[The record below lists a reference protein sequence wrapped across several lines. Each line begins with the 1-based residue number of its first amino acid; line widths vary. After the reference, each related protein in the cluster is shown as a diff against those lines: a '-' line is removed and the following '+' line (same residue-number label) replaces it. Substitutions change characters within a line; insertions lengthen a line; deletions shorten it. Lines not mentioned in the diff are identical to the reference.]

1 MSLVIGSVYAD
12 AVNSKLGAALK
23 MKDIATDYTDMVS
36 DILVYGNE
44 VHFPTFNRLS
54 DAEEVTK
61 GTALTPEEVGMTDS
75 KATVKQ
81 TGKSVRIYDKD
92 KAQIK
97 GAVVDAMASQTAE
110 VMAKKVDSDLIKE
123 MMENAVYKTALAD
136 GALTVDAI
144 DSAFDVF
151 GDQVAN
157 STFAGIV
164 AHGRFRSALMKMD
177 EFTKID
183 KTYAVTGNGIVDDN
197 NCIGFWNGTIPV
209 YLSDQMWDTTN
220 SEPVMAVVKTG
231 AIGYI
236 MQKET
241 TVEEEREA
249 KLLATDLVASNL
261 YAVKL
266 LDAKGVSILK
276 KTIA

>member
-12 AVNSKLGAALK
+12 AVNSKLGTALK

-61 GTALTPEEVGMTDS
+61 GTALVPEEVGMSDS
-75 KATVKQ
+75 TAKVKQ
-81 TGKSVRIYDKD
+81 TGKSVRVYDKD

-110 VMAKKVDSDLIKE
+110 VMAKKIDSDLISE
-123 MMENAVYKTALAD
+123 MVDNAVYKTALP
-136 GALTVDAI
+136 GELTVAAI

-151 GDQVAN
+151 GDQVQN
-157 STFAGIV
+157 SSFSGIV
-164 AHGRFRSALMKMD
+164 AHGKFRSAIMRMD

-183 KTYAVTGNGIVDDN
+183 KSYAVSGNGIVDDN

-209 YLSDQMWDTTN
+209 YLSDQMWDATN
-220 SEPVMAVVKTG
+220 SEPIMAVVKTG

-266 LDAKGVSILK
+266 LDTKGVSILK

>member
-12 AVNSKLGAALK
+12 AVNSKLGTALK

-61 GTALTPEEVGMTDS
+61 GTALVPEEVGMSDS
-75 KATVKQ
+75 KAVVKQ
-81 TGKSVRIYDKD
+81 TGKSVRVYDKD

-110 VMAKKVDSDLIKE
+110 VMAKKIDSDLISE
-123 MMENAVYKTALAD
+123 MVENAVYKTALPGD
-136 GALTVDAI
+136 LSVTAI

-151 GDQVAN
+151 GDQVMN
-157 STFAGIV
+157 SSFSGII
-164 AHGRFRSALMKMD
+164 AHGKFRSAIMRMD

-183 KTYAVTGNGIVDDN
+183 KTYAATGNGIVDDN

-209 YLSDQMWDTTN
+209 YLSDQMWDATN
-220 SEPVMAVVKTG
+220 SEPIMAVVKTG
-231 AIGYI
+231 AIGYL

-266 LDAKGVSILK
+266 LDPKGVSILK

>member
-12 AVNSKLGAALK
+12 AVNSKLGTALK

-61 GTALTPEEVGMTDS
+61 GTALVPEEVGMTDS
-75 KATVKQ
+75 VAKVKM

-97 GAVVDAMASQTAE
+97 GAVVDAMANQTAE
-110 VMAKKVDSDLIKE
+110 VMAKKIDSDLISE
-123 MMENAVYKTALAD
+123 MVENAVYKTALP
-136 GALTVDAI
+136 GGLSVTAI

-151 GDQVAN
+151 GDQVQN
-157 STFAGIV
+157 SSFSGIV
-164 AHGRFRSALMKMD
+164 AHGKFRSAIMRMD

-183 KTYAVTGNGIVDDN
+183 KSYAVSGNGIVDDN

-209 YLSDQMWDTTN
+209 YLSDQMWDATN
-220 SEPVMAVVKTG
+220 SEPIMAVVKTG

-266 LDAKGVSILK
+266 LDTKGVSILK

>member
-12 AVNSKLGAALK
+12 AVNSKLGTALK

-61 GTALTPEEVGMTDS
+61 GTALVPEEVGMSDS
-75 KATVKQ
+75 TAKVKQ
-81 TGKSVRIYDKD
+81 TGKSVRVYDKD

-110 VMAKKVDSDLIKE
+110 VMAKKIDSDLISE
-123 MMENAVYKTALAD
+123 MVDNAVYKTALP
-136 GALTVDAI
+136 GELTVSAI

-151 GDQVAN
+151 GDQVQN
-157 STFAGIV
+157 SSFSGIV
-164 AHGRFRSALMKMD
+164 AHGKFRSAIMRMD

-183 KTYAVTGNGIVDDN
+183 KSYAVSGNGIVDDN

-209 YLSDQMWDTTN
+209 YLSDQMWDATN
-220 SEPVMAVVKTG
+220 SEPIMAVVKTG

-266 LDAKGVSILK
+266 LDTKGVSILK

>member
-12 AVNSKLGAALK
+12 AVNSKLGTALK

-61 GTALTPEEVGMTDS
+61 GTALVPEEVGMTDS
-75 KATVKQ
+75 VAKVKM
-81 TGKSVRIYDKD
+81 TGKSVRVYDKD

-97 GAVVDAMASQTAE
+97 GAVVDAMANQTAE
-110 VMAKKVDSDLIKE
+110 VMAKKIDSDLISE
-123 MMENAVYKTALAD
+123 MVENAVYKTALPGD
-136 GALTVDAI
+136 LSVTAI

-151 GDQVAN
+151 GDQIQN
-157 STFAGIV
+157 SSFSGII
-164 AHGRFRSALMKMD
+164 AHGKFRSAIMRMD

-183 KTYAVTGNGIVDDN
+183 KSYAVSGNGIVDDN

-209 YLSDQMWDTTN
+209 YLSDQMWDATN
-220 SEPVMAVVKTG
+220 SEPIMAVVKTG

-266 LDAKGVSILK
+266 LDPKGVSILK

>member
-12 AVNSKLGAALK
+12 AVNSKMGTALK

-61 GTALTPEEVGMTDS
+61 GTALVPEEVGMSDS
-75 KATVKQ
+75 KAVVKQ
-81 TGKSVRIYDKD
+81 TGKSVRVYDKD

-110 VMAKKVDSDLIKE
+110 VMAKKIDSDLISE
-123 MMENAVYKTALAD
+123 MVENAVYKTALP
-136 GALTVDAI
+136 GELTVTAI

-151 GDQVAN
+151 GDQVQH
-157 STFAGIV
+157 SSFSGIV
-164 AHGRFRSALMKMD
+164 AHGKFRSAIMRMD

-183 KTYAVTGNGIVDDN
+183 KSYAVSGNGIVDDN

-209 YLSDQMWDTTN
+209 YLSDQMWDATN
-220 SEPVMAVVKTG
+220 SEPIMAVVKTG

-266 LDAKGVSILK
+266 LDTKGVSILK

>member
-12 AVNSKLGAALK
+12 AVNSKLGTALK

-61 GTALTPEEVGMTDS
+61 GTALVPEEVGMSDS
-75 KATVKQ
+75 TAKVKQ

-110 VMAKKVDSDLIKE
+110 VMAKKIDSDLILE
-123 MMENAVYKTALAD
+123 MVDNAVYKTALP
-136 GALTVDAI
+136 GELTVTAI

-151 GDQVAN
+151 GDQVQN
-157 STFAGIV
+157 SSFSGIV
-164 AHGRFRSALMKMD
+164 AHGKFRSAIMRMD

-183 KTYAVTGNGIVDDN
+183 KTYATTGNGIVDDN

-209 YLSDQMWDTTN
+209 YLSDQMWDATN
-220 SEPVMAVVKTG
+220 SEPIMAVVKTG

-261 YAVKL
+261 YACKL
-266 LDAKGVSILK
+266 LDTKGVSILK

>member
-12 AVNSKLGAALK
+12 AVNSKLGIALK

-61 GTALTPEEVGMTDS
+61 GTALVPEEVGMSDS
-75 KATVKQ
+75 VAKVKM
-81 TGKSVRIYDKD
+81 TGKSVRVYDKD

-110 VMAKKVDSDLIKE
+110 VMAKKIDTDLIKE
-123 MMENAVYKTALAD
+123 MVDNAVYKTALPGD
-136 GALTVDAI
+136 LSVTAI

-151 GDQVAN
+151 GDQVQN
-157 STFAGIV
+157 SSFSGIV
-164 AHGRFRSALMKMD
+164 AHGKFRSAIMRMD

-183 KTYAVTGNGIVDDN
+183 KTYAANGNGIVDDN

-209 YLSDQMWDTTN
+209 YLSDQMWDATN

-266 LDAKGVSILK
+266 LDPKGVSILK

>member
-12 AVNSKLGAALK
+12 AVNSKLGTALK

-61 GTALTPEEVGMTDS
+61 GTALVPEEVGMSDS
-75 KATVKQ
+75 TAKVKQ

-110 VMAKKVDSDLIKE
+110 VMAKKIDSDLISE
-123 MMENAVYKTALAD
+123 MVENAVYKTALPGD
-136 GALTVDAI
+136 LSVTAI

-151 GDQVAN
+151 GDQVQN
-157 STFAGIV
+157 SSFSGIV
-164 AHGRFRSALMKMD
+164 AHGKFRSAIMRMD

-183 KTYAVTGNGIVDDN
+183 KSYAVSGNGIVDDN

-209 YLSDQMWDTTN
+209 YLSDQMWDATN
-220 SEPVMAVVKTG
+220 SEPIMAVVKTG

-266 LDAKGVSILK
+266 LDPKGVSILK